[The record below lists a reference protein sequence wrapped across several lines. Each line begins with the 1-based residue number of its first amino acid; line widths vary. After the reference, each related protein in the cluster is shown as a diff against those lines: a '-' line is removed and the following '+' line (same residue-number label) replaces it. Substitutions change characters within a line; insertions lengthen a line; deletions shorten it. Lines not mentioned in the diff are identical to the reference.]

1 MPHFTDEE
9 VLCVIGRTVLVLML
23 VAAFAMSTTSS
34 LRPASAQTTHFVP
47 TQGSPWQWQLTT
59 PVDTTVDVPTY
70 DIDLFDNDASVV
82 NTLHSQGKKA
92 ICYLDAGTWENWRP
106 DASSFP
112 DSVKGKKVSGW
123 RGERWL
129 DIRQISI
136 LAPIMQARLDL
147 CKSKGFDAVEPDNIE
162 GYTNK
167 TGFPLTANDQL
178 QYNKWFADEAHQR
191 GLGVALKNDVD
202 QTTELQPYFDFAID
216 EQCFQYSACST
227 EQPFIDAGKAV
238 LEVEY
243 KLDTS
248 RFCDKAQAMHFS
260 SMKKHLSLDA
270 WRMPC

>member
-1 MPHFTDEE
+1 
-9 VLCVIGRTVLVLML
+9 
-23 VAAFAMSTTSS
+23 
-34 LRPASAQTTHFVP
+34 
-47 TQGSPWQWQLTT
+47 
-59 PVDTTVDVPTY
+59 
-70 DIDLFDNDASVV
+70 
-82 NTLHSQGKKA
+82 
-92 ICYLDAGTWENWRP
+92 
-106 DASSFP
+106 
-112 DSVKGKKVSGW
+112 
-123 RGERWL
+123 
-129 DIRQISI
+129 
-136 LAPIMQARLDL
+136 MQARLDL

-227 EQPFIDAGKAV
+227 EQPFIDAGKTV